1 VYVSVVAKGG
11 AVAPVDEAV
20 VMAVEAAM
28 AVVGKGAVG
37 GKVGAANQRGVA
49 TWTSDYGT
57 DGAPGRRMESPPLCP
72 SRMKEKW
79 WGGLQE
85 MKEVCYV
92 YGEWGHYEKNWR
104 DPKQRREI

>member
-1 VYVSVVAKGG
+1 MSVAAKGG

-28 AVVGKGAVG
+28 AVGGKGAVG
-37 GKVGAANQRGVA
+37 GKVGRRTREG
-49 TWTSDYGT
+49 SR
-57 DGAPGRRMESPPLCP
+57 PGRATTARMEPPGRWMESPLLCP

-79 WGGLQE
+79 WGGLQK

-92 YGEWGHYEKNWR
+92 YGEWAHYENNWR